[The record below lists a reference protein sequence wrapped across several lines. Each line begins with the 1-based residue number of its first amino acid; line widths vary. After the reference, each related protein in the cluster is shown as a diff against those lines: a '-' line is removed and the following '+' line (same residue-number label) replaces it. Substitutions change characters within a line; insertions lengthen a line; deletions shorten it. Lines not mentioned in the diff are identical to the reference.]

1 MYSENTLRQLPCYH
15 CTHCIGSKDMKRN
28 VFTKRLC
35 DLTNRWGSMNKAFYC
50 TKFENVLTESSDYEV
65 NGYRIKKDQI
75 EDYRTENQWV
85 MAGYQVRT
93 GCKGTKMYATR
104 MAAMNNG
111 PLYVY
116 YLPKE
121 VKKR

>member
-104 MAAMNNG
+104 MAAMNNE